1 MIKKAYNSN
10 FNHEFISDQRV
21 MPSYFLIQDINQNI
35 INQNNLNLF
44 MLTVISMENKNWN
57 ELHPEHL
64 LLLLEAFSV
73 YDQGSLIKSII
84 LEILTDLNVT
94 K

>member
-1 MIKKAYNSN
+1 
-10 FNHEFISDQRV
+10 

-44 MLTVISMENKNWN
+44 MLSVISMEDKNWN